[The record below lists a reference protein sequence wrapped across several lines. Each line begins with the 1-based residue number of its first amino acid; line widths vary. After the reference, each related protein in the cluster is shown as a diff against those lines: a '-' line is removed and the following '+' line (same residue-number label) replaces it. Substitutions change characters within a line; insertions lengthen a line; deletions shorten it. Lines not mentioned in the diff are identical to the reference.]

1 MAYAEK
7 RGKGPAPWR
16 VKYRLPSGIETS
28 ESGFETKAAALTW
41 GRDQEARIREGR
53 WTDPNAGKLTVGEWI
68 ERWLAIQDV
77 GISTVDH
84 RDYLLRRFIR
94 PTWDETPLHSLST
107 EEITQWENGL
117 PARTGVSP
125 RTARAARTLLG
136 TILGD
141 AATTRPP
148 LIPYNPALRPRNRGR
163 RTGRRL
169 QFSPQ
174 RAWATPLET
183 LLLAERAALMTGRDE
198 DFTMIVTIG
207 YTGLRW
213 GEAIGLERGCLH
225 PGEIHVE
232 WQLREL
238 NGQFHR
244 LPPKDDS
251 YRSPAWEPCL
261 PVNLPPFLTGLLTR
275 HKMIS
280 RNPPNRPRRPA
291 RATLAMRGE
300 PELTASDLARYQ
312 ESGSGAKGT
321 RTPDPLVANQ
331 VLFQLSYSP
340 ARRRYK
346 GTRSAHPVRGAAP
359 AAPPQVAC
367 PPALV
372 LPAHEP
378 AAPHH
383 PERPDP
389 ERPDPQHPDPQHP
402 PRDPK
407 PGR

>member
-16 VKYRLPSGIETS
+16 VKYKLPNGTEIS

-68 ERWLAIQDV
+68 DRWLAIQDV

-84 RDYLLRRFIR
+84 RDYLIRRFVR
-94 PTWDETPLHSLST
+94 PAWGDTPLHSLST

-163 RTGRRL
+163 RTGRRVQL
-169 QFSPQ
+169 SPQ

-183 LLLAERAALMTGRDE
+183 LLLAERATLMTGRDE
-198 DFTMIVTIG
+198 DFTMILTIG

-213 GEAIGLERGCLH
+213 GEAIGLER
-225 PGEIHVE
+225 
-232 WQLREL
+232 
-238 NGQFHR
+238 NYTAR
-244 LPPKDDS
+244 LLAPDQAGPD
-251 YRSPAWEPCL
+251 RAWPQ
-261 PVNLPPFLTGLLTR
+261 
-275 HKMIS
+275 
-280 RNPPNRPRRPA
+280 A
-291 RATLAMRGE
+291 RAQ
-300 PELTASDLARYQ
+300 DLD
-312 ESGSGAKGT
+312 G
-321 RTPDPLVANQ
+321 
-331 VLFQLSYSP
+331 
-340 ARRRYK
+340 RRR
-346 GTRSAHPVRGAAP
+346 H
-359 AAPPQVAC
+359 
-367 PPALV
+367 
-372 LPAHEP
+372 
-378 AAPHH
+378 
-383 PERPDP
+383 
-389 ERPDPQHPDPQHP
+389 
-402 PRDPK
+402 PRDPRRTAPRP
-407 PGR
+407 PGPRHARPLRPRLRPDARRPQARTPGPMGRLATRPRDHQPALTRPVARRAADSRGDPPESGDTRRQGEDDLPNSSQPPRQREAAQACDTGRTGINSV